1 MYIDTEIKLDIDS
14 CDLYEYM
21 ENDVID
27 QIESSISQLD
37 LAYKEDYQDEI
48 NNATKTIQSLHRE
61 LKRLQAEIY
70 RLRRRR

>member
-14 CDLYEYM
+14 CDLYECI
-21 ENDVID
+21 EGEVID
-27 QIESSISQLD
+27 QIDISISQLD
-37 LAYKEDYQDEI
+37 LSYREDI
-48 NNATKTIQSLHRE
+48 NKATETIQSLHRE